1 MFCILIQLFNR
12 YGRRKKDTNNRT
24 YRQKI
29 RSKALL
35 CRRVKYQQNST
46 QSRSIELAIIFAS
59 LARIAIRMIDFSDR
73 SRSELFARGTIASV
87 RCFIRRWKFISDT
100 VVAICSRTFNP
111 NNFHFVLFFGFRSS

>member
-73 SRSELFARGTIASV
+73 VVSYSREVQSLLFAVLSVDGNLFPIRLSQSAREHSTQTIFILFCFSV
-87 RCFIRRWKFISDT
+87 
-100 VVAICSRTFNP
+100 
-111 NNFHFVLFFGFRSS
+111 FVLLK